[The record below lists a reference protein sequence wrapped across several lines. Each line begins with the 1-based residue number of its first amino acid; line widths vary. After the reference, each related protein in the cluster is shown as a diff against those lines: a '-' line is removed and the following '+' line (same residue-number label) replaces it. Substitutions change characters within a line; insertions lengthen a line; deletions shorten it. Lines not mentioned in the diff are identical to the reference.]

1 MVALDYFVQQRER
14 SYISQKNK
22 DRLQESQQ
30 YGRAES
36 LLPWGSRL
44 KDIHTRSSSSQAE
57 GKISIDKSMWPRCFV
72 VAINAFETLQ
82 AAGLKTMWVE
92 FGQGQS
98 ITWFLIHDLVKDLD
112 PEKSSGMLFFHAFTG
127 CDVVS
132 YFWGKG
138 KLTAWP
144 TWGVCPEVSSLF
156 RKLSKYSPTI
166 TDGVLDILE
175 KFVVTM
181 YDKHS
186 NTNKVDKARLQLF
199 AKKQRSFDSIPPTSA
214 SLGQHVKEPAFQAAC
229 IWGQATEST
238 MQPER
243 PADRGW
249 QKNGQVWE
257 VIWSTPPPHP
267 KLSHVSSWQSDTA
280 PVNVEDYANATAS
293 PWDAHNSAAAYA
305 ESDASNQYA
314 HEKADSEPS
323 CTYMTCRLVTLLHFF
338 T

>member
-1 MVALDYFVQQRER
+1 
-14 SYISQKNK
+14 
-22 DRLQESQQ
+22 
-30 YGRAES
+30 
-36 LLPWGSRL
+36 
-44 KDIHTRSSSSQAE
+44 
-57 GKISIDKSMWPRCFV
+57 MWHRCFV

-144 TWGVCPEVSSLF
+144 TWDVYPEVSSLF

-186 NTNKVDKARLQLF
+186 NTNKVDEARLQLF
-199 AKKQRSFDSIPPTSA
+199 TKKQRSYDSIPPTSGA
-214 SLGQHVKEPAFQAAC
+214 RQQSLTCNLKAQPIGAGKRMVKSGKFFGQP
-229 IWGQATEST
+229 S
-238 MQPER
+238 
-243 PADRGW
+243 
-249 QKNGQVWE
+249 
-257 VIWSTPPPHP
+257 HP
-267 KLSHVSSWQSDTA
+267 LLSHVSSWQNATA
-280 PVNVEDYANATAS
+280 PVNVKDCANATAT
-293 PWDAHNSAAAYA
+293 PWDAHNSVAANA
-305 ESDASNQYA
+305 
-314 HEKADSEPS
+314 
-323 CTYMTCRLVTLLHFF
+323 
-338 T
+338 